1 MDSFLLIPLDAFHP
15 PHNLSIYRY
24 KPDPHSLMN
33 LPPYR
38 TEATCS
44 AEQAMPLPSP
54 AASME
59 AQAVVAHMQLYG

>member
-1 MDSFLLIPLDAFHP
+1 
-15 PHNLSIYRY
+15 
-24 KPDPHSLMN
+24 MN